1 MFFHAVMI
9 DNYEDENMPCQ
20 LMSSNT
26 VGFRGCMPLG
36 ACPPNPKRLGELV
49 GICLT
54 FVVVGGLQLFT
65 ADHQD
70 EIIKK
75 TLFLRVFFV
84 IHDVLRFF
92 GAQYHVVS
100 MVLSFNS
107 IK

>member
-20 LMSSNT
+20 LMSSSHCWFQGVYT
-26 VGFRGCMPLG
+26 
-36 ACPPNPKRLGELV
+36 RLGELV